1 MHSWGLETDMSDG
14 LGSNLLLM
22 ACSYAYGFVV
32 IGIGRFL
39 QRRLGKDS
47 SFTRKVIHVFAG
59 YSSFVVFW
67 FSPEFAW
74 LAIIIGVS
82 FTLLLYMARPAG
94 PLHAVFDS
102 MARVDDRKAGGLG
115 GPVYYAISLTILTSL
130 CTVPLLPQLL
140 PYFWIPAS
148 CLSMMF
154 VGDGIA
160 PIVGKRW
167 GKHAYGKHGRTA
179 EGSIAVFAG
188 GFAGF
193 VITLL
198 LAAFASINQSV
209 PGNIAMLILLGLVV
223 SGINTTIE
231 AISPSGYDN
240 VTCPLV
246 STGAFVLLFLL
257 FGV

>member
-1 MHSWGLETDMSDG
+1 MSADPVV
-14 LGSNLLLM
+14 NLLLM
-22 ACSYAYGFVV
+22 ACSFAYGFIV

-39 QRRLGKDS
+39 QQRLGKDA
-47 SFTRKVIHVFAG
+47 SFTRKVIHLFAG

-74 LAIIIGVS
+74 LAIIIGGS
-82 FTLLLYMARPAG
+82 FTALLYMARPKG

-102 MARVDDRKAGGLG
+102 MARADDRKAGGLG
-115 GPVYYAISLTILTSL
+115 GPVYYAISLTTLTSI
-130 CTVPLLPQLL
+130 CTFPLFPQLL

-160 PIVGKRW
+160 PIIGKRW
-167 GKHAYGKHGRTA
+167 GKHAYGKCGRTV
-179 EGSIAVFAG
+179 EGSLAVFAG

-193 VITLL
+193 AITLL
-198 LAAFASINQSV
+198 LAIFLATNQMV
-209 PGNIAMLILLGLVV
+209 PGQTAIIITLGLVV
-223 SGINTTIE
+223 AGINAIVE

-240 VTCPLV
+240 VTCPLI
-246 STGAFVLLFLL
+246 STGAFILLLLAFLA
-257 FGV
+257 

>member
-1 MHSWGLETDMSDG
+1 MSADPAV
-14 LGSNLLLM
+14 NLLLM
-22 ACSYAYGFVV
+22 ACSYAYGFIV

-39 QRRLGKDS
+39 QRRLGKDA
-47 SFTRKVIHVFAG
+47 SFTRKVIHLFAG

-67 FSPEFAW
+67 FSPAFAW

-82 FTLLLYMARPAG
+82 FTALLYMARPAG

-102 MARVDDRKAGGLG
+102 MARPDDRKAGGLG
-115 GPVYYAISLTILTSL
+115 GPVYYAISLTVLTSI
-130 CTVPLLPQLL
+130 CTFPLLPQLL

-160 PIVGKRW
+160 PIIGKRW
-167 GKHAYGKHGRTA
+167 GKHVYGNHGRTV
-179 EGSIAVFAG
+179 EGSLAVFAG

-193 VITLL
+193 AITLFI
-198 LAAFASINQSV
+198 AICFATNQLV
-209 PGNIAMLILLGLVV
+209 PGQIATVIIIGLVV
-223 SGINTTIE
+223 SGINTAVE

-240 VTCPLV
+240 MTCPLV
-246 STGAFVLLFLL
+246 STGAFVLLLL
-257 FGV
+257 VFIA